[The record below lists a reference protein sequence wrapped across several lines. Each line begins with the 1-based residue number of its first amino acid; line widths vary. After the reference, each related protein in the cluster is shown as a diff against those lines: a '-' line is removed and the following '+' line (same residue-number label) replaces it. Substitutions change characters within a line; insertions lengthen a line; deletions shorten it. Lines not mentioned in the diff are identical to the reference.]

1 MCLSFE
7 IHFFMSM
14 QSTSTIA
21 MYYKEAQDVEDL
33 FGYLTEVVAE
43 KPITAPIPTAKH
55 VETLKDL
62 LERWPADFR
71 FPRTWFKSLLDT
83 PSY

>member
-1 MCLSFE
+1 
-7 IHFFMSM
+7 
-14 QSTSTIA
+14 

-33 FGYLTEVVAE
+33 FGYLSEVVGE

-55 VETLKDL
+55 VDTLKDL

-71 FPRTWFKSLLDT
+71 FPRTSPAPHRLSHPLT
-83 PSY
+83 